1 MLNQVLVEEAG
12 LSADDLAQLTQN
24 ARAGLRDQL
33 RRYRAVRP
41 PVPLQGRTAVLVD
54 DGLTTGASA
63 TAAARVAAARG
74 AARVVVAVPG
84 SSREAAATLTGQVD
98 AVICLATPLLILALD
113 EWYEDFPRVPDQD
126 VIVLLSLPPT
136 AEHLP

>member
-1 MLNQVLVEEAG
+1 
-12 LSADDLAQLTQN
+12 
-24 ARAGLRDQL
+24 
-33 RRYRAVRP
+33 
-41 PVPLQGRTAVLVD
+41 
-54 DGLTTGASA
+54 
-63 TAAARVAAARG
+63 
-74 AARVVVAVPG
+74 
-84 SSREAAATLTGQVD
+84 VD